1 VEALTLPAV
10 AENVIED
17 EPCGI
22 VTVAGTFAAAGDELR
37 EIVAPPLSA
46 ADVRETVQVDPMDG
60 VNVVGVHES
69 VLRSGVWRI
78 VTVVPLTEV
87 GMAAPTESADTALV
101 S

>member
-1 VEALTLPAV
+1 MEALTLPAV
-10 AENVIED
+10 AENEVEF

-22 VTVAGTFAAAGDELR
+22 VTFAGTFAAAGDELR

-87 GMAAPTESADTALV
+87 GMAAPPESADTALA